1 MRRVLPSLPA
11 LTVFEASARHGSF
24 TRAAEELNLTQSA
37 VSKQV
42 RGLEDFLGVQLFER
56 VRQRIGLTEAGK
68 AYLKSVREA
77 LEIMEAATMEA
88 LAFQSGGSILNL
100 ATLPTFGTRW
110 LTPRLGRFTRAHPKI
125 SLNVTARAWPF
136 DLVEEN
142 LDVAIYFGAEPW
154 PGGICDW
161 LMGETV
167 VPVASPA
174 LLAPRGPLR
183 TPRDLAKVNLLHH
196 RARPRAWQDW
206 LGAVGAGSV
215 NAFHGLRFEQ
225 FEMIIQAAISGIGI
239 AMVPRF
245 MIAAELKSGSL
256 VIPFDHA
263 MESAESYYLVYAE
276 RKRSL
281 PAVIAFRDWVVGEA
295 QVDPDRLK
303 TTGQTTGMTGKSAPH
318 SGAE

>member
-1 MRRVLPSLPA
+1 LRRVLPSLPA

-42 RGLEDFLGVQLFER
+42 RGLEDFLGLQLFER
-56 VRQRIGLTEAGK
+56 VRQRINLTEAGE
-68 AYLKSVREA
+68 AYLKSVRAA

-88 LAFQSGGSILNL
+88 LAFQSGGGVLNI
-100 ATLPTFGTRW
+100 ATLPTFGSRW
-110 LTPRLGRFTRAHPKI
+110 LTPRLGDFTARHPRI
-125 SLNVTARAWPF
+125 SLNITARAWPF

-161 LMGETV
+161 LMGEVV
-167 VPVASPA
+167 VPAAAPS
-174 LLAPRGPLR
+174 LLAPRGPLKS
-183 TPRDLAKVNLLHH
+183 PRDLAKLNLLHH

-206 LGAVGAGSV
+206 LGAVGAETV

-225 FEMIIQAAISGIGI
+225 FEMIIQAAVSGVGI

-245 MIAAELKSGSL
+245 MIAQELAAGSL

-263 MESAESYYLVYAE
+263 MASAESYYLVYAE
-276 RKRSL
+276 RKLSL
-281 PAVIAFRDWVVGEA
+281 PAVTAFRHWLLAQAALGRAETEA
-295 QVDPDRLK
+295 AQASGNSSK
-303 TTGQTTGMTGKSAPH
+303 AGAH

>member
-42 RGLEDFLGVQLFER
+42 RGLEDFLGLQLFER
-56 VRQRIGLTEAGK
+56 VRQRINLTEAGE
-68 AYLKSVREA
+68 AYLKSVRAA

-88 LAFQSGGSILNL
+88 LAFQSGGGVLNI
-100 ATLPTFGTRW
+100 ATLPTFGSRW
-110 LTPRLGRFTRAHPKI
+110 LTPRLGGFAERHPRI

-161 LMGETV
+161 LMGEVV
-167 VPVASPA
+167 VPAVSPA
-174 LLAPRGPLR
+174 LLAPRGVLR
-183 TPRDLAKVNLLHH
+183 SPRDLLRVNLLHH

-206 LGAVGAGSV
+206 LAAAGAASV

-225 FEMIIQAAISGIGI
+225 FEMIIQAAVAGIGV

-245 MIAAELKSGSL
+245 MISRELKEGSL
-256 VIPFDHA
+256 VIPFEPA
-263 MESAESYYLVYAE
+263 MESVESYYLVYAE
-276 RKRSL
+276 RKRNL
-281 PAVIAFRDWVVGEA
+281 PTVAAFREWLLAEA
-295 QVDPDRLK
+295 QKAMAAGCPDAR
-303 TTGQTTGMTGKSAPH
+303 QVRRGKSGAH
-318 SGAE
+318 SGPE